1 MDLETNKE
9 SLDQRVNTAAKR
21 VNRAPGEICLLAVSK
36 RQTAETIRSLAVLDQ
51 QSFGENYLQE
61 ALEKINQLADLAL
74 EWHFIGQIQRNKT
87 AAIAENFD
95 WVQSIDRLL
104 IAERLSAQRPAKMD
118 KLNVCIQVRMSEEYG
133 KGGISI
139 DELLS
144 LANAVSS
151 LSGLVL
157 RGLMTIPE
165 NTRDTE
171 KQRQSFRRMYSLFN
185 KMRSQHASVDTLSMG
200 MSGNFEAAIEEG
212 STMIRVGTA
221 LFGSRN

>member
-21 VNRAPGEICLLAVSK
+21 VNRDPGEICLLAVSK
-36 RQTAETIRSLAVLDQ
+36 RQTAETVRSLAVLGQ

-95 WVQSIDRLL
+95 WAQSIDRLL

-133 KGGISI
+133 KGGVSI

-171 KQRQSFRRMYSLFN
+171 KQRQSFRRMYGLFN

-200 MSGNFEAAIEEG
+200 MSGNFEAAVEEG

>member
-21 VNRAPGEICLLAVSK
+21 VNRDPGEICLLAVSK
-36 RQTAETIRSLAVLDQ
+36 RQTAETVRSLAVLGQ

-95 WVQSIDRLL
+95 WAQSIDRLL

-133 KGGISI
+133 KGGVSI

-144 LANAVSS
+144 LANAVSL

-171 KQRQSFRRMYSLFN
+171 KQRQSFRRMYDLFN